1 MSISGSFPVHAVPE
15 PARTKLEPGKLNRH
29 FGFGSPSNAPSPG
42 REASMTSAQSVS
54 HEQTATSRR
63 QLPAWQALTQH
74 ADELHGVT
82 LRTLFDENPERARD
96 LAFEACGLYVDLSKH
111 RITHTTVELLLDLAQ
126 QCGVTQRRD
135 AMFAGEKINVSEH
148 RAVLHVALRAPRDAV
163 ITVDGHNVVPEVHE
177 VLDRMAEF
185 SQRVRS
191 GQWTGHTGRR
201 IHTVINIG
209 IGGSDLGPR
218 MAYQALLPYADP
230 QLQARFVSNVDG
242 AEFVTNTADL
252 DPAETLF
259 IISSKSWHTA
269 ETLTNARAARDWILD
284 AFGGDPAAVA
294 KHFVAVSTNADGVA
308 EFGIDP
314 QNMFG
319 FWDWVGGRY
328 SMDSAVGLSLM
339 LTIGPDQFTELLAGF
354 HDVDEHFRTAA
365 PERNIPLLMGL
376 LAVWYNNFL
385 GAQTQAV
392 LPYSY
397 YLEHLP
403 AYLQQLEM
411 ESNGKHVTLAG
422 HHVDYQTGQIIWGQ
436 PGTNGQHAFYQLLH
450 QGTKLVPADLIGVIQ
465 PLSRLTGQH
474 DMLLANV
481 FAQAEAL
488 AFGRSEDQLR
498 KAGSPEQ
505 QIPHRVCAGN
515 RPTTTLLLDQLSPRR
530 LGSLI
535 ALYEHKVF
543 TEGVIWDIDSFDQ
556 WGVELG
562 KILADTILDELTTDD
577 PPTLAH
583 DSSTNELIRRYRTA
597 RNRPT

>member
-1 MSISGSFPVHAVPE
+1 
-15 PARTKLEPGKLNRH
+15 
-29 FGFGSPSNAPSPG
+29 
-42 REASMTSAQSVS
+42 MTSAQSVS
-54 HEQTATSRR
+54 HPRTAISRR
-63 QLPAWQALTQH
+63 QLPAWGALRRH
-74 ADELHGVT
+74 ADELAGVT
-82 LRTLFDENPERARD
+82 LRTLFDQDPERVRD
-96 LAFEACGLYVDLSKH
+96 LAFEACGMYVDFSKH
-111 RITHTTVELLLDLAQ
+111 RITRTTLQLLLELAQ
-126 QCGVTQRRD
+126 QCEVTQRRD
-135 AMFAGEKINVSEH
+135 AMFAGGKINISEH

-163 ITVDGHNVVPEVHE
+163 ITVDGHNVVPEVHQ
-177 VLDRMAEF
+177 VLDRMAAF
-185 SQRVRS
+185 TRRVRR
-191 GQWTGHTGRR
+191 GEWTGHTGRR
-201 IHTVINIG
+201 IRTVINIG

-230 QLQARFVSNVDG
+230 QLQAHFVSNIDG
-242 AEFVTNTADL
+242 AEFVEATRDL

-259 IISSKSWHTA
+259 IISSKSWHTV
-269 ETLTNARAARDWILD
+269 ETLTNARTAQRWILD
-284 AFGGDPAAVA
+284 AFGGETAAVA
-294 KHFVAVSTNADGVA
+294 KHFVAVSTNAEGVA

-328 SMDSAVGLSLM
+328 SIDSAVGLSLM
-339 LTIGPDQFTELLAGF
+339 LTIGPDQFAQMLAGF
-354 HDVDEHFRTAA
+354 HDLDEHFRTTP

-376 LAVWYNNFL
+376 IEVWYNNFL

-392 LPYSY
+392 LPYSH

-422 HHVDYQTGQIIWGQ
+422 HHVDYQTGHIIWGQ

-450 QGTKLVPADLIGVIQ
+450 QGTKLIPADLIGVTQ
-465 PLSRLTGQH
+465 PLSKLTQQH
-474 DMLLANV
+474 DMLLANM

-488 AFGRSEDQLR
+488 AFGRTEHQLR
-498 KAGSPEQ
+498 QAGSPEE
-505 QIPHRVCAGN
+505 QIPHRVCEGN

-543 TEGVIWDIDSFDQ
+543 IQGVLWDIDSFDQ

-562 KILADTILDELTTDD
+562 KILATTIINELTADN
-577 PPTLAH
+577 PPTLSH
-583 DSSTNELIRRYRTA
+583 DNSTNQLIRRYRA
-597 RNRPT
+597 AHNRPI

>member
-1 MSISGSFPVHAVPE
+1 M
-15 PARTKLEPGKLNRH
+15 
-29 FGFGSPSNAPSPG
+29 
-42 REASMTSAQSVS
+42 
-54 HEQTATSRR
+54 
-63 QLPAWQALTQH
+63 
-74 ADELHGVT
+74 T
-82 LRTLFDENPERARD
+82 LRTLFDQDPDRAHD
-96 LAFEACGLYVDLSKH
+96 LAFETCGMYVDLSKH
-111 RITHTTVELLLDLAQ
+111 RITRTTLQLLLDLAQ

-135 AMFAGEKINVSEH
+135 AMFAGEKINVSER
-148 RAVLHVALRAPRDAV
+148 RAVLHVTLRAPRDAV
-163 ITVDGHNVVPEVHE
+163 ITVDGHNVMPEVHQ
-177 VLDRMAEF
+177 VLDRMAAF
-185 SQRVRS
+185 TRRVRL
-191 GQWTGHTGRR
+191 GEWTGHTGRR
-201 IHTVINIG
+201 IRTVINIG

-218 MAYQALLPYADP
+218 MTYQALLPYADP

-242 AEFVTNTADL
+242 AEFIEATRDL

-269 ETLTNARAARDWILD
+269 ETLTNARTARQWILD
-284 AFGGDPAAVA
+284 AFDGDTAAVA
-294 KHFVAVSTNADGVA
+294 KHFVAVSTNAEGVA

-339 LTIGPDQFTELLAGF
+339 LTIGPDQFAQMLAGF
-354 HDVDEHFRTAA
+354 HDLDEHFRTT
-365 PERNIPLLMGL
+365 PPQRNIPLLMGL
-376 LAVWYNNFL
+376 IEVWYNNFL

-392 LPYSY
+392 LPYSH
-397 YLEHLP
+397 YLAHLP

-450 QGTKLVPADLIGVIQ
+450 QGTKLVPADLIGVLQ
-465 PLSRLTGQH
+465 PLSTLTHQH
-474 DMLLANV
+474 DMLLANI

-488 AFGRSEDQLR
+488 AFGRTEHQLR
-498 KAGSPEQ
+498 QAGSPEE
-505 QIPHRVCAGN
+505 QIPHRVCEGN

-562 KILADTILDELTTDD
+562 KILATTIIDELTADN

-583 DSSTNELIRRYRTA
+583 DSSTNALIRRYRAA
-597 RNRPT
+597 RGRPI

>member
-1 MSISGSFPVHAVPE
+1 
-15 PARTKLEPGKLNRH
+15 
-29 FGFGSPSNAPSPG
+29 
-42 REASMTSAQSVS
+42 MTSAQSVS
-54 HEQTATSRR
+54 PPRTATNRR
-63 QLPAWQALTQH
+63 LLPAWQALQRH
-74 ADELHGVT
+74 ADEMHGVT
-82 LRTLFDENPERARD
+82 LRALFDQDPDRARD
-96 LAFEACGLYVDLSKH
+96 LAFEACGMYVDFSKH
-111 RITHTTVELLLDLAQ
+111 RITRTTVELLLDLAR
-126 QCGVTQRRD
+126 QCEVAQRRD

-163 ITVDGHNVVPEVHE
+163 ITVDGHNVVPQVHQ
-177 VLDRMAEF
+177 VLDRMAKF
-185 SQRVRS
+185 TRRVRS

-218 MAYQALLPYADP
+218 MAYQALLPYTDP

-242 AEFVTNTADL
+242 AEFVEATRDL

-259 IISSKSWHTA
+259 IVSSKSWHTL
-269 ETLTNARAARDWILD
+269 ETLTNARTARAWILD
-284 AFGGDPAAVA
+284 AFGGDTAAVA
-294 KHFVAVSTNADGVA
+294 HHFVAVSTNAEAVA

-339 LTIGPDQFTELLAGF
+339 LAIGPDQFEQMLVGF
-354 HDVDEHFRTAA
+354 HELDEHFRIAP

-376 LAVWYNNFL
+376 LEVWYNNFL

-392 LPYSY
+392 LPYSH
-397 YLEHLP
+397 YLTHLP

-422 HHVDYQTGQIIWGQ
+422 QRTDYQTGQIIWGQ

-450 QGTKLVPADLIGVIQ
+450 QGTKLVPADLIGVVQ
-465 PLSRLTGQH
+465 PLSKLTDQH
-474 DMLLANV
+474 DLLLANV

-498 KAGSPEQ
+498 QAGVPEE
-505 QIPHRVCAGN
+505 QIPHRVCEGN
-515 RPTTTLLLDQLSPRR
+515 RPTTTVLLDQLSPRR

-543 TEGVIWDIDSFDQ
+543 TQGVVWDIDSFDQ

-562 KILADTILDELTTDD
+562 KILVNTIINELTADN
-577 PPTLAH
+577 PPDLSH
-583 DSSTNELIRRYRTA
+583 DSSTNELIRRYRDA
-597 RNRPT
+597 RNRPI

>member
-1 MSISGSFPVHAVPE
+1 
-15 PARTKLEPGKLNRH
+15 
-29 FGFGSPSNAPSPG
+29 
-42 REASMTSAQSVS
+42 MTSAQSVS
-54 HEQTATSRR
+54 PPRRVTSRR
-63 QLPAWQALTQH
+63 ELPAWQALQRH
-74 ADELHGVT
+74 ADEMHGVT
-82 LRTLFDENPERARD
+82 LRALFDQDSDRAQD
-96 LAFEACGLYVDLSKH
+96 LAFETSGMYVDFSKH
-111 RITHTTVELLLDLAQ
+111 RITCTTVRLLLELAR
-126 QCGVTQRRD
+126 QCEVAERRD

-163 ITVDGHNVVPEVHE
+163 ITVDGHNVVPQVHQ

-185 SQRVRS
+185 TRRVRS
-191 GQWTGHTGRR
+191 GDWTGHTGRR
-201 IHTVINIG
+201 IRTVINIG

-218 MAYQALLPYADP
+218 MAYQALLPYTDP

-242 AEFVTNTADL
+242 AEFVDATRDL

-259 IISSKSWHTA
+259 IVASKSWHTL
-269 ETLTNARAARDWILD
+269 ETLTNARTARAWILD
-284 AFGGDPAAVA
+284 AFDGDTTAVA
-294 KHFVAVSTNADGVA
+294 QHFVAVSTNTEAVA

-339 LTIGPDQFTELLAGF
+339 LAVGSDQFAQMLAGF
-354 HDVDEHFRTAA
+354 HELDEHFRTTP

-376 LAVWYNNFL
+376 IEVWYNNFV

-392 LPYSY
+392 LPYSH
-397 YLEHLP
+397 YLAHLP

-422 HHVDYQTGQIIWGQ
+422 QHVDYQTGQIVWGQ

-450 QGTKLVPADLIGVIQ
+450 QGTKLVPADLIGVVQ
-465 PLSRLTGQH
+465 PLSPLTEQH
-474 DMLLANV
+474 DLLLANV

-488 AFGRSEDQLR
+488 AFGRSEQELR
-498 KAGSPEQ
+498 QAGSPEE
-505 QIPHRVCAGN
+505 QIPYRVCEGN

-543 TEGVIWDIDSFDQ
+543 TQGVIWDIDSFDQ

-562 KILADTILDELTTDD
+562 KILATTIINELTADH
-577 PPTLAH
+577 PPNLAH
-583 DSSTNELIRRYRTA
+583 DSSTNELIRRYRA
-597 RNRPT
+597 GRERPI

>member
-1 MSISGSFPVHAVPE
+1 
-15 PARTKLEPGKLNRH
+15 
-29 FGFGSPSNAPSPG
+29 
-42 REASMTSAQSVS
+42 MTSAQSVS
-54 HEQTATSRR
+54 HPPTATSRR
-63 QLPAWQALTQH
+63 ELPAWRALQRH
-74 ADELHGVT
+74 VDELAGVT
-82 LRTLFDENPERARD
+82 LRTLFDQDPERARD
-96 LAFEACGLYVDLSKH
+96 LAFETCGIYVDFSKH
-111 RITHTTVELLLDLAQ
+111 RITRTTLQLLLDLAQ
-126 QCGVTQRRD
+126 QCDVTQRRD
-135 AMFAGEKINVSEH
+135 AMFAGEKINLSEH
-148 RAVLHVALRAPRDAV
+148 RAVLHVALRAPRDTV
-163 ITVDGHNVVPEVHE
+163 ITVDGHNVVPEVHQ

-185 SQRVRS
+185 TRRVRT
-191 GQWTGHTGRR
+191 GEWTGHTGRR
-201 IHTVINIG
+201 IRTVINIG

-218 MAYQALLPYADP
+218 MACQALLRYADP
-230 QLQARFVSNVDG
+230 QLHARFVSNIDG
-242 AEFVTNTADL
+242 AEFVEATRDL

-259 IISSKSWHTA
+259 IISSKSWHTS
-269 ETLTNARAARDWILD
+269 ETLTNARTARQWILD
-284 AFGGDPAAVA
+284 AFSGETAAVA
-294 KHFVAVSTNADGVA
+294 KHFVAVSTNAEGVA

-339 LTIGPDQFTELLAGF
+339 LSIGPDQFAQMLAGF
-354 HDVDEHFRTAA
+354 HDLDEHFRTTP
-365 PERNIPLLMGL
+365 PEGNIPLLMGL
-376 LAVWYNNFL
+376 LEVWYNNFL

-392 LPYSY
+392 LPYSH

-450 QGTKLVPADLIGVIQ
+450 QGTKLIPADLIGVTQ
-465 PLSRLTGQH
+465 PLSKLTQQH
-474 DMLLANV
+474 DMLLANM

-488 AFGRSEDQLR
+488 AFGRTEQQLR
-498 KAGSPEQ
+498 QAGLTEE
-505 QIPHRVCAGN
+505 QIPHRVCEGN

-543 TEGVIWDIDSFDQ
+543 TQGVLWDIDSFDQ

-562 KILADTILDELTTDD
+562 KILATTIINELTADN
-577 PPTLAH
+577 PPTLSH
-583 DSSTNELIRRYRTA
+583 DSSTNQLIRRYRA
-597 RNRPT
+597 AHNRPI